1 MSNLSRRA
9 FLASTITTELLRPA
23 GRHKIAAVDAFHTPL
38 APTSRFGTS
47 TFQDDFDRARWRWF
61 GPFSQISGSVVIRI
75 RTNTGIT
82 GYGLGGGGGA
92 AVYIIE
98 HHLRDLL
105 LGVDP
110 LNIEMLWDQMHGST
124 AFYGRRGLGTMAI
137 SGIDLA
143 LWDIAGKAAGLP
155 VYKLAG
161 GATKPKVPVYF
172 TSNNVKLGLELG
184 CKGFKLAIDV
194 AAPGREGMKG
204 IVDRVAEVRAQIG
217 PDADLMFDCLARFDV
232 PYTLELAE
240 RLAPYHVRW
249 IEEPIDPDDTAG
261 YEALCAQV
269 RGTLIASGEHEYTR
283 FGFADLIRHK
293 AVQVLQPDISWS
305 GGFTELRRIAALAD
319 RAGLPLVPHRGGSR
333 FGIHFIMATPS
344 CQLAESFGIGEHGNE
359 LMQALTPRFEKGF
372 AYAPEDPGFGVEL
385 NEAILKKVAVPV

>member
-1 MSNLSRRA
+1 MPNLSRRA
-9 FLASTITTELLRPA
+9 FLATSAGLLRAA
-23 GRHKIAAVDAFHTPL
+23 GRHKIATVDAFHTPL
-38 APTSRFGTS
+38 LPTSRFGAAR
-47 TFQDDFDRARWRWF
+47 FQDDFDRARWRWF
-61 GPFSQISGSVVIRI
+61 GPFSQISGSVVVRI
-75 RTNTGIT
+75 RTDSGIT

-143 LWDIAGKAAGLP
+143 LWDIAGKASGLP
-155 VYKLAG
+155 VYELAG

-172 TSNNVKLGLELG
+172 TGNNVELGRELG
-184 CKGFKLAIDV
+184 CKAFKLPVD
-194 AAPGREGMKG
+194 AAGPERESMKG
-204 IVDRVAEVRAQIG
+204 IVDRVAEVRKLIG
-217 PDADLMFDCLARFDV
+217 PDADLMIDCLARFDV

-240 RLAPYHVRW
+240 RLMPYRVRW
-249 IEEPIDPDDTAG
+249 IEEPIHPDDTAG
-261 YEALCAQV
+261 YETLCGRV

-305 GGFTELRRIAALAD
+305 GGFTELRRIAALAEQ
-319 RAGLPLVPHRGGSR
+319 AALPLVPHRGGSR
-333 FGIHFIMATPS
+333 FGIHFIVATPS
-344 CQLAESFGIGEHGNE
+344 CQLAESFGIGEKGNE

-372 AYAPEDPGFGVEL
+372 AFPPEGPGFGVEINDAL
-385 NEAILKKVAVPV
+385 LKKVAMPV